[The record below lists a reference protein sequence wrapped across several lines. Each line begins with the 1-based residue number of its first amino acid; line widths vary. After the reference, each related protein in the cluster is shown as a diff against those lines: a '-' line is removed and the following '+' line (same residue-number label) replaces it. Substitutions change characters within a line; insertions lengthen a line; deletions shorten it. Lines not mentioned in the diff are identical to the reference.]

1 MSATL
6 RKRGMGT
13 EVRYNYDGKEVGALA
28 KAFKQVVVIQDS
40 WVQTVNAKLAEQG
53 YKYIL
58 KTVKHWVRE
67 NEGHEMTDALAWL
80 MLHHLTN
87 QGVPHALRDEDAD
100 EKVNPAKYVAGS
112 AATAIDATVGAA
124 VKAFVEAVPKKNAK
138 GTFEKEPSEEEDVN
152 P

>member
-1 MSATL
+1 MVATP
-6 RKRGMGT
+6 RKRNMGT
-13 EVRYNYDGKEVGALA
+13 EVRYNYDGKEVGAIA
-28 KAFKQVVVIQDS
+28 KAFKHVVVLQDS
-40 WVQTVNAKLAEQG
+40 WVQTVNAQLAEQG

-67 NEGHEMTDALAWL
+67 HDGHEMTDAQAWL

-87 QGVPHALRDEDAD
+87 QGVPYALRDEDAD

-112 AATAIDATVGAA
+112 AATVLDSTVGAA
-124 VKAFVEAVPKKNAK
+124 VKVISGAVPKK
-138 GTFEKEPSEEEDVN
+138 TEEKASEEEDVN